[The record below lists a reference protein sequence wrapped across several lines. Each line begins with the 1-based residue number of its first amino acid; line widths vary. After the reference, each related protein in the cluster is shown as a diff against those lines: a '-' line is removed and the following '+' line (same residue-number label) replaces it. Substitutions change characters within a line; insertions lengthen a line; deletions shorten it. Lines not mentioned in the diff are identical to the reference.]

1 MGNRMTLTSS
11 SSANEIEGDLRNS
24 GVFLL
29 PAENPRLRNTG
40 DVGSDPDSLVVNS
53 QSTELAGLLPT
64 PGGVGTRPL
73 WREKYLYLNQVV
85 ISFLN
90 FAAERNA
97 SKPQCYCSFRLFSN
111 EE

>member
-53 QSTELAGLLPT
+53 QSTELAGLLLT

-73 WREKYLYLNQVV
+73 CGWRNIY
-85 ISFLN
+85 I
-90 FAAERNA
+90 
-97 SKPQCYCSFRLFSN
+97 
-111 EE
+111 